1 MHIYGDSFKYEKRT
15 TRQLAGLFFFN
26 KLISNKRFLIQKPF
40 YSAFF
45 KVSAPT

>member
-1 MHIYGDSFKYEKRT
+1 MAIRSNMEKEQPDT
-15 TRQLAGLFFFN
+15 VTGLFFPH
-26 KLISNKRFLIQKPF
+26 KLILNERFLIQKPF